1 MGCGKYLRI
10 RAKDV
15 GRPGHHYIL
24 VGIRKK
30 KGPRGGRT
38 KRISGLRKYKNYKS
52 SSFPSLSRKK
62 LKKLI
67 GV

>member
-1 MGCGKYLRI
+1 MPCVRKYIRI

-24 VGIRKK
+24 VGIKKK

-38 KRISGLRKYKNYKS
+38 EKIGLLRKYK
-52 SSFPSLSRKK
+52 KK
-62 LKKLI
+62 
-67 GV
+67 